1 MRNNGGTHEYATDP
15 NWDEKIASIMKG
27 AESYTKPSNTL
38 NTTVNLNYTGTGNS
52 TTDATTIA
60 NKVSTAI
67 PTAYLQ
73 NLTRQ
78 QA

>member
-52 TTDATTIA
+52 TTDATNIA

-78 QA
+78 A